1 MKFLLLIFVFINC
14 GNFIKPS
21 IELEED
27 KFEKFKNDT
36 EFILLDQNLKPIPF
50 NTGLKLEKEIKK
62 LINSKN
68 LYDKNNLAIYGLKI
82 SYIYESEKILQE
94 LTRKNPTQLEFFLNL
109 IRVYHLLEEYN
120 EIRKEFQ
127 IFYFNNKDKLSEL
140 LNYLQKKNRIEEKIA
155 ILDYIATIPEFENK
169 ALEEMGVYFLEIRDF
184 KQAKFYFEKLLAN
197 FAYNKIAL
205 LGMMEVHTQNEDWK
219 QVIEKGK
226 LLQREKKTKKFTA
239 LLARAYFE
247 SADYSN
253 SIRVIEETPDSEKL
267 DIEILTLWR
276 DSIYSKDLNSSADK
290 IRKHLLLLKKTI
302 PSINEDDFFYRES
315 DIGKKTFQFTTNGF

>member
-1 MKFLLLIFVFINC
+1 LLILFFFNC
-14 GNFIKPS
+14 GSFIKPS

-36 EFILLDQNLKPIPF
+36 EFILLDENLKPIPL
-50 NTGLKLEKEIKK
+50 NTKLKLEKEIKK

-68 LYDKNNLAIYGLKI
+68 LHDQNNIAIYGLKI
-82 SYIYESEKILQE
+82 SYIYESEKILQD
-94 LTRKNPTQLEFFLNL
+94 LTRKNPTQLEVFLNL
-109 IRVYHLLEEYN
+109 IRIYHLLEEYN
-120 EIRKEFQ
+120 ELRKEFQ
-127 IFYFNNKDKLSEL
+127 IFYSNNKDKLSEL

-155 ILDYIATIPEFENK
+155 ILDYLATIPEFENK
-169 ALEEMGVYFLEIRDF
+169 SLEEIGTYFLGIRDYN
-184 KQAKFYFEKLLAN
+184 QAKFYFEKLLAN

-205 LGMMEVHTQNEDWK
+205 LGMMEVHSNKEDWK

-226 LLQREKKTKKFTA
+226 LLQREKKTKKFTS

-253 SIRVIEETPDSEKL
+253 TIRVIEETPDTEKL

-276 DSIYSKDLNSSADK
+276 DSIYSKDLNSSADR
-290 IRKHLLLLKKTI
+290 IRRHLSLLKKSI
-302 PSINEDDFFYRES
+302 PSINEDDFFSRES
-315 DIGKKTFQFTTNGF
+315 DIGKKTSQFIINGF